1 MMPASVPRQLVR
13 ILVVFLLLVV
23 VSIGGYMALEGYSV
37 LDAAYMT
44 VLALSTVGF
53 GEVQPLSPAGRAFT
67 IFVILMGAGTAAY
80 FFTTAAEFMLTG
92 ELGRTLR
99 RRRVMSIVRG
109 MRNHYVICG
118 FGRVGQ
124 QVGAELE
131 SLGLPYV
138 VVDDDKSALG
148 VCVQRNVPFI
158 EGDAT
163 DDEVLRHAGI
173 ERARGLVSVLPSDPE
188 NVFVV
193 LSARSLKR
201 DLVIVARATTADAET
216 KLLKAGANRV
226 VSPYV
231 MAGHRI
237 VGLLVRPNVINFLD
251 TTTVNSQMP
260 LALEEIVVDAQAPL
274 AGRPMTAAELRA
286 QTGANVL
293 AILRPHE
300 GRAIVDWT
308 TPEPLNPGDVMIV
321 LGRREQLAAI
331 ATLAGDPRVGRVPT
345 HQN

>member
-1 MMPASVPRQLVR
+1 MPASVPRPIIR
-13 ILVVFLLLVV
+13 ILVVFVLLVA
-23 VSIGGYMALEGYSV
+23 VSIGGYMLLEGYGL

-44 VLALSTVGF
+44 ALALSTVGF
-53 GEVQPLSPAGRAFT
+53 GEVRPLSPAGRAFT

-80 FFTTAAEFMLTG
+80 FFTTAAEFTLTG

-109 MRNHYVICG
+109 MRDHYLICG

-124 QVGAELE
+124 QVGTELE

-138 VVDDDKSALG
+138 VVDDNKDAIR

-193 LSARSLKR
+193 LSARSIKR
-201 DLVIVARATTADAET
+201 DLVIVARATTADAEG

-231 MAGHRI
+231 MAGHRL
-237 VGLLVRPNVINFLD
+237 VGLLVRPNVVNLLD
-251 TTTVNSQMP
+251 PTTVNGQLP
-260 LALEEIVVDAQAPL
+260 LSLEEIVVDALSPL
-274 AGRPMTAAELRA
+274 AGRRVTAADVHA

-293 AILRPHE
+293 AILRPNE
-300 GRAIVDWT
+300 QRAIVDWT
-308 TPEPLNPGDVMIV
+308 APEQLNPGDILIV
-321 LGRREQLAAI
+321 LGGREQLAAV
-331 ATLAGDPRVGRVPT
+331 AALAGDPRVGRAAVS
-345 HQN
+345 QN

>member
-1 MMPASVPRQLVR
+1 MPASVPRQLVR

-23 VSIGGYMALEGYSV
+23 VSIGGYMTLEGYGV

-53 GEVQPLSPAGRAFT
+53 GEVQPLSPMGRAFT

-124 QVGAELE
+124 QVGTELE

-138 VVDDDKSALG
+138 VVDDDKNAIQ
-148 VCVQRNVPFI
+148 VCAQRNVPFI

-173 ERARGLVSVLPSDPE
+173 ERAQGLVSVLPSDPE

-201 DLVIVARATTADAET
+201 DLIIVARATTADAET
-216 KLLKAGANRV
+216 KLLKAGASRV

-237 VGLLVRPNVINFLD
+237 VGLLVRPNVVNFLD
-251 TTTVNSQMP
+251 PTTVTSQLP
-260 LALEEIVVDAQAPL
+260 LSLEEIVVDACSPL
-274 AGRPMTAAELRA
+274 AGRQVTAADLRA

-300 GRAIVDWT
+300 QRVIVDWT
-308 TPEPLNPGDVMIV
+308 APEMLNAGDIMIV
-321 LGRREQLAAI
+321 LGGHEQLAAV
-331 ATLAGDPRVGRVPT
+331 AALAGDPRLGRA
-345 HQN
+345 HAAMN